1 MNSILDRPATATV
14 QDEITSII
22 RRALV
27 EDIGTGDVTTESIV
41 PTTAVVRGRFIAKTE
56 GVIAGWEIAEKTF
69 SLLDNN
75 VRVVP
80 LAPDGTDVQKGE
92 MIGTISGPGRAIL
105 TGERVAL
112 NFLQRMSGIATTSR
126 HFVRAVAGTRAVV
139 LDTRKTVPG
148 LRILDKMAVKIGGA
162 QNHRAGLFDMIL
174 VKDNHIAQA
183 GGIFTAVER
192 ARAHAPKG
200 TKIEV
205 EVRHLDE
212 LREVLTLNVDRILL
226 DNMSVPEMAAA
237 VDLVAGRTE
246 LEASGNIDMINVAA
260 VAATGVNYISIGALT
275 HSVTVM
281 DISLMIDT

>member
-1 MNSILDRPATATV
+1 MNSILDRPTTATV
-14 QDEITSII
+14 QDEITSIV

-69 SLLDNN
+69 CLLDNN

-281 DISLMIDT
+281 DISLMIDR